1 MCPNLREVK
10 VVLFDLGGTLIR
22 TADAPEIFRRTL
34 EAHKI
39 IFSLEEISL
48 AHRET
53 EKQLG
58 PEDYV
63 MPSDEFWTRWNLL
76 ILGRLGI
83 RENMQSL
90 ARTIAEQWWSY
101 SDLELYPDA
110 EETLKQ
116 LKRMGLKMGL
126 VTNGFQSDID
136 QILPRVGLA
145 NFFDATV
152 GVDAVG
158 KTKPNR
164 EIFLYALKKLGVSP
178 QEALFIGD
186 QIETDYEGARRAG
199 LRALLIDREDKV
211 RKRVKK
217 IRSLK
222 EITAHLQIC

>member
-1 MCPNLREVK
+1 MK

-22 TADAPEIFRRTL
+22 TAEVPEIFRRVL
-34 EAHKI
+34 EAHGI
-39 IFSLEEISL
+39 RFSLEEVSL
-48 AHRET
+48 AHRES
-53 EKQLG
+53 EKQLR

-63 MPSDEFWTRWNLL
+63 MPSNEFWTRWNLR
-76 ILGRLGI
+76 ILERLRI
-83 RENMQSL
+83 RENAQSL
-90 ARTIAEQWWSY
+90 ARTIAEQWWDY
-101 SDLELYPDA
+101 SDLELYPDV

-116 LKRMGLKMGL
+116 LKKMGLKVGL

-145 NFFDATV
+145 NLFDVTV

-164 EIFLYALKKLGVSP
+164 DIFLYSLKKLGVSP
-178 QEALFIGD
+178 QEALFVGD
-186 QIETDYEGARRAG
+186 QIETDYKGARKAG
-199 LRALLIDREDKV
+199 LKALIIDREDKI

-222 EITAHLQIC
+222 EVIAYLQN